1 MLLAALGSGAG
12 ARPHVLLV
20 EDHADTR
27 LMYAE
32 YLRPDYETSE
42 AGDGIAAL
50 EIIRQGLPDI
60 IVTDLALPRM
70 DGFELIARLRADERL
85 RSIPVIALSGY
96 SGPELD
102 ARVKA
107 AGPSVV
113 IQKPCLPETL
123 VQELRNQLKGRTEQG
138 PR

>member
-1 MLLAALGSGAG
+1 M
-12 ARPHVLLV
+12 LLV

-32 YLRPDYETSE
+32 YLKPDYDTSE
-42 AGDGIAAL
+42 AGDGVVAL
-50 EIIRQGLPDI
+50 QVIHDAPPDV

-70 DGFELIARLRADERL
+70 DGFELIARLRADKRW

-107 AGPSVV
+107 AGLTVV

-123 VQELRNQLKGRTEQG
+123 VQELQNQLQR
-138 PR
+138 RAR

>member
-1 MLLAALGSGAG
+1 MPPAEGRQVG
-12 ARPHVLLV
+12 RPLVLLV

-32 YLRPDYETSE
+32 YLKPDYDTSE
-42 AGDGIAAL
+42 AGDGITAL
-50 EIIRQGLPDI
+50 EAARTSPPDI

-70 DGFELIARLRADERL
+70 DGFELIARLRADEQL

-96 SGPELD
+96 SGIDVD
-102 ARVKA
+102 ARVRA
-107 AGPSVV
+107 AGTAVV

-123 VQELRNQLKGRTEQG
+123 VQELRRQLQMGTE
-138 PR
+138 

>member
-1 MLLAALGSGAG
+1 MLLCAFGVEG
-12 ARPHVLLV
+12 RPRPRVLLV
-20 EDHADTR
+20 EDHVDTR

-42 AGDGIAAL
+42 AGDGFAAL
-50 EIIRQGLPDI
+50 ESIQDVRPDV

-96 SGPELD
+96 SGAEVA

-107 AGPSVV
+107 AAPSAL

-123 VQELRNQLKGRTEQG
+123 VEELRKALAERASD
-138 PR
+138 

>member
-1 MLLAALGSGAG
+1 MLLCALGVEG
-12 ARPHVLLV
+12 RPRPRVLLV
-20 EDHADTR
+20 EDHVDTR

-42 AGDGIAAL
+42 AGDGFAAL
-50 EIIRQGLPDI
+50 ESIQDVRPDV

-96 SGPELD
+96 SGAEVA

-107 AGPSVV
+107 AAPSAL

-123 VQELRNQLKGRTEQG
+123 VEELRKALAERASD
-138 PR
+138 

>member
-1 MLLAALGSGAG
+1 MLPADPGPGR
-12 ARPHVLLV
+12 RPRVLLV

-32 YLRPDYETSE
+32 YLRPEYETSE
-42 AGDGIAAL
+42 AADGIAAL
-50 EIIRQGLPDI
+50 EVLGQGIPDI
-60 IVTDLALPRM
+60 IVTDLSLPRM

-107 AGPSVV
+107 AGSAVV
-113 IQKPCLPETL
+113 IQKPCLPEAL
-123 VQELRNQLKGRTEQG
+123 VQELRNQLRGRTDQR